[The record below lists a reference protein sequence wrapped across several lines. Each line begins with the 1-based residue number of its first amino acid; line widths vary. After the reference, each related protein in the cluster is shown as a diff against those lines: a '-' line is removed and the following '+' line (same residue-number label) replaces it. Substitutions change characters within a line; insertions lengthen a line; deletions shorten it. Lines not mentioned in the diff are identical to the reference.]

1 MKKLTRKEK
10 LFCLYY
16 AQDRNGREA
25 AAKAGYLSPQEASA
39 HLLERKDIR
48 DAITENTSMTE
59 TAAAEIRAGYR
70 KLAFGSGADALRLL
84 FDEVPP
90 EDLDRLDLFNV
101 SEIKKPKD
109 GALEIKFFDR
119 LRALEH
125 LQQFE
130 DAGKTDPALP
140 LYEALRRS
148 VPQPDENDGR

>member
-39 HLLERKDIR
+39 HLLDRKDIR
-48 DAITENTSMTE
+48 DAITENTAWAE

-70 KLAFGSGADALRLL
+70 KLAFGSGTDALRLL
-84 FDEVPP
+84 FGEVPP
-90 EDLDRLDLFNV
+90 ERFDSLDLFNV

-119 LRALEH
+119 LKALEH
-125 LQQFE
+125 LQQLE
-130 DAGKTDPALP
+130 NGSSNDPALSF
-140 LYEALRRS
+140 YEALRQS
-148 VPQPDENDGR
+148 VPRPDGDDGR